1 MPLLAAIMEQ
11 AQTASQGLSGQSR
24 SMQNSQHP
32 LWIWLR
38 RTPTQTFVLCPLAV
52 VAVELALH
60 DGKPQFVP
68 SGSLLLLWGF
78 AQFRLVGRYRL
89 PRAGGGPGI
98 ETPPDRVLAT
108 GPYRYTRNPMYLGH
122 LIFLLGLAV
131 TFWSWF
137 ALILFA
143 ARALWFHAR
152 VLRDERQLHERF
164 GGDYAAY
171 CARVPRWIPGLL

>member
-1 MPLLAAIMEQ
+1 
-11 AQTASQGLSGQSR
+11 
-24 SMQNSQHP
+24 MQNSQRP
-32 LWIWLR
+32 LWVWLR

-60 DGKPQFVP
+60 DGKLQFVP
-68 SGSLLLLWGF
+68 WGCLLLLSGF
-78 AQFRLVGRYRL
+78 LQFRLVGRYRL